1 MLSLQKEY
9 YNIILGCSVTC
20 LLATFL
26 VYFSFYAALVRN
38 NNYNKIM
45 LNFAGSLL
53 MAFLIL
59 VIIRVR
65 EYPYV
70 IS

>member
-1 MLSLQKEY
+1 M
-9 YNIILGCSVTC
+9 TC